1 MSDQTDI
8 NLVKIGCEDAGAM
21 ISITAEDIR
30 VEDEG
35 ANAEGNNLRYGQ
47 QDLDLVN
54 GCQDTKANKAHLK

>member
-8 NLVKIGCEDAGAM
+8 NLVKMGCEDACA
-21 ISITAEDIR
+21 IIPVTEEDIR

-35 ANAEGNNLRYGQ
+35 AYAEGNFRYDR

-54 GCQDTKANKAHLK
+54 GCQDTRADKAHLK